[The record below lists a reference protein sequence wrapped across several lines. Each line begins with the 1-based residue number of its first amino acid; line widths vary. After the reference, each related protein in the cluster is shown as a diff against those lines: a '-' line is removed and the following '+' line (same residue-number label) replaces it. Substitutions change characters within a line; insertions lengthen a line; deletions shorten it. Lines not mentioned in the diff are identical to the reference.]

1 MKMNKSAMAGMKMGS
16 KGARAESTPT
26 TPAATPTPSPTPP
39 GELSPADKKM
49 LKMMLQPDP
58 MPMAPADRRH
68 AFIMVGTKTL
78 FLVHMTMFHMEEH
91 CYQIVL
97 RAQLPEAVMKQFREW
112 RRKKPKQAYF
122 LANLTESAMDVPQLA
137 SGQLTE
143 FEAEIFEGIPESS
156 PPGAPKGQ
164 YNVWP
169 WTQPP
174 AIAKVRVTVERVVY
188 FRHFDFNFE
197 YPKYLTY
204 VLFGSGKEAHMQS
217 YQTKE
222 PDYDHVLSLETAP
235 AWLPAD
241 KLESAVTVSFPKE
254 PSRPVRLKNPLTR
267 KDYQVQYQGFWEYL
281 GYRFTKLHPL
291 ALGTTWWFSNSPLNL
306 VPPVAPKKQAR
317 RK

>member
-1 MKMNKSAMAGMKMGS
+1 MKMDKKAMAGMDMSGN
-16 KGARAESTPT
+16 GA
-26 TPAATPTPSPTPP
+26 AAKPTPSGQLTP
-39 GELSPADKKM
+39 GDKKM
-49 LKMMLQPDP
+49 LKAMLKPDP

-68 AFIMVGTKTL
+68 AFIMVGTETL

-97 RAQLPEAVMKQFREW
+97 RAKLPPAVMKKFREW
-112 RRKKPKQAYF
+112 RKNKPKQAYF

-137 SGQLTE
+137 SGQLQK
-143 FEAEIFEGIPESS
+143 FQAEIFEGIPESS

-174 AIAKVRVTVERVVY
+174 AVAKVEVTVERVVY

-204 VLFGSGKEAHMQS
+204 VLFGAGKEAHMQS

-222 PDYDHVLSLETAP
+222 PDYDHILSLEKAP

-254 PSRPVRLKNPLTR
+254 PSRPVRIKNPLTR
-267 KDYQVQYQGFWEYL
+267 KDYKVQYQGFWEYL
-281 GYRFTKLHPL
+281 GFRFAQLYPL
-291 ALGTTWWFSNSPLNL
+291 TLGTTWWFSNSPLNL
-306 VPPVAPKKQAR
+306 VQPVRPKKG
-317 RK
+317 K

>member
-1 MKMNKSAMAGMKMGS
+1 MKMNKNAMAGMKMGS
-16 KGARAESTPT
+16 KGARAMP
-26 TPAATPTPSPTPP
+26 PPTPP
-39 GELSPADKKM
+39 GELSPGDKKM
-49 LKMMLQPDP
+49 LQAMLQPDP

-68 AFIMVGTKTL
+68 AFIMVGTQTL

-97 RAQLPEAVMKQFREW
+97 RAHLPEAVMKQFREW
-112 RRKKPKQAYF
+112 RRKKPKQTYF

-137 SGQLTE
+137 CGQLTE

-156 PPGAPKGQ
+156 PAGAPKGQ

-204 VLFGSGKEAHMQS
+204 VLFGAGKEAHMQS

-222 PDYDHVLSLETAP
+222 PDYDHILSLQTAP

-241 KLESAVTVSFPKE
+241 KLESGVTVSFPKE

-267 KDYQVQYQGFWEYL
+267 TDYQVQYQGFWEYL

-291 ALGTTWWFSNSPLNL
+291 KLGTTWWFSNSPLNL
-306 VPPVAPKKQAR
+306 VQPLPPKARAR
-317 RK
+317 RT

>member
-1 MKMNKSAMAGMKMGS
+1 MKMNKKAMDGMKIDGS
-16 KGARAESTPT
+16 GAGAK
-26 TPAATPTPSPTPP
+26 PTPP
-39 GELSPADKKM
+39 GELSPSDKKM
-49 LKMMLQPDP
+49 LKSMLQPNP

-68 AFIMVGTKTL
+68 AFIMVGTETL

-97 RAQLPEAVMKQFREW
+97 RAHLPEKVMKQFREW
-112 RRKKPKQAYF
+112 RRKKPEQAYF

-137 SGQLTE
+137 CGQLTE
-143 FEAEIFEGIPESS
+143 FEAEIFEGIPDCS

-164 YNVWP
+164 YNCWP

-174 AIAKVRVTVERVVY
+174 AVAKVRVTVERVVY
-188 FRHFDFNFE
+188 FRHFDYNFE

-204 VLFGSGKEAHMQS
+204 VLFGAGKEAHMQS

-222 PDYDHVLSLETAP
+222 PDYDHILSLAKAP
-235 AWLPAD
+235 DWLPVE
-241 KLESAVTVSFPKE
+241 KLESVVTVSFPKE

-267 KDYQVQYQGFWEYL
+267 KSYQVQYQGFWDYL

-291 ALGTTWWFSNSPLNL
+291 ELGPTWWFSNSPLNL
-306 VPPVAPKKQAR
+306 VLPPKVTIDSMR
-317 RK
+317 

>member
-1 MKMNKSAMAGMKMGS
+1 MKMNKNAMAGMKMGS
-16 KGARAESTPT
+16 SAAGAGAK
-26 TPAATPTPSPTPP
+26 PTPP

-68 AFIMVGTKTL
+68 AFIMVGTETL

-97 RAQLPEAVMKQFREW
+97 RAKLPDAVMKQFREW
-112 RRKKPKQAYF
+112 RRKKPTQAYF

-137 SGQLTE
+137 CGQLTQ

-188 FRHFDFNFE
+188 FRHFDYNFE

-204 VLFGSGKEAHMQS
+204 VLFGAGKEAHMQS

-222 PDYDHVLSLETAP
+222 PDYDHILSLEAAP
-235 AWLPAD
+235 AWLPTN
-241 KLESAVTVSFPKE
+241 KLESVVTVSFPNE

-267 KDYQVQYQGFWEYL
+267 KEYQVQYQGFWEYL

-291 ALGTTWWFSNSPLNL
+291 RLGTTWWFSNSPLNL
-306 VPPVAPKKQAR
+306 VQPVSPKKRAR
-317 RK
+317 SK